1 MDNDISGIQ
10 QKKIS
15 ILQRRDFEKWF
26 IGCLIWCLILAQH
39 LDWLINV
46 ARDLLSWCKYLQEQ
60 VYSTLSLARSL
71 SHAQTHTFWAWKQ
84 REVRSEWHAHTW
96 QHSNVCHLTSTA
108 SLLHFD
114 TLTALLLLCI
124 VSITPHNWTYKCFK
138 NTHWKTLS
146 VKGAYYATRKCQIIA
161 DLIYCGW
168 SDCNYC
174 VLLWSL

>member
-1 MDNDISGIQ
+1 MGEIFLRYFTEKRFWKMVHRLFYLVS
-10 QKKIS
+10 
-15 ILQRRDFEKWF
+15 DF
-26 IGCLIWCLILAQH
+26 GSA
-39 LDWLINV
+39 
-46 ARDLLSWCKYLQEQ
+46 LSWCKYLQEQ

-71 SHAQTHTFWAWKQ
+71 SRTNTHF
-84 REVRSEWHAHTW
+84 EPENSERWGQNDTHTW

-108 SLLHFD
+108 SLLHVD

-138 NTHWKTLS
+138 NTHWKTLP
-146 VKGAYYATRKCQIIA
+146 VKGAYYGARKCQIIA